1 MTNLLT
7 FVHSGPVPASTQ
19 DTIIAV
25 PDLVSRAQPTSHRLL
40 WKNTAP
46 GVEIIGSKKLRILSV
61 GDSITAGFPW
71 HGDGNGYRGKLREN
85 LSSKS
90 INLAR
95 TLL

>member
-1 MTNLLT
+1 MANLLT
-7 FVHSGPVPASTQ
+7 FAHSGPVPASTQ

-40 WKNTAP
+40 WKNTTP
-46 GVEIIGSKKLRILSV
+46 GVEIMGSKKLRILSV

-90 INLAR
+90 INLTR